1 MTNLTNL
8 TNLLTNLLTKATE
21 DKAMATK
28 LNEDKATITVH
39 VKGSDDETSEIE
51 LEIEVNRSEYKAW
64 RIATLINDWSC
75 NKAFGFIITTKY
87 AIQQAI
93 EEVEDNTDF
102 TVFTAYYNEMF
113 LTTSEL

>member
-1 MTNLTNL
+1 M
-8 TNLLTNLLTKATE
+8 TNLLTNLLTKATKATE

-39 VKGSDDETSEIE
+39 VKGSDDATSETE

-75 NKAFGFIITTKY
+75 DKAFGFIITTKF

-93 EEVEDNTDF
+93 EEMEDDTGF
-102 TVFTAYYNEMF
+102 SVFTAYHNEMF
-113 LTTSEL
+113 LTDSEL